1 MVRTSTISSKWL
13 FVTSPGRFSW
23 PIILAF
29 CWFYLDLAPLQAQYT
44 VNTNGI
50 SNLVF
55 VNPIEVSIL
64 PDELSDPLNIGF
76 NFSFFG
82 TTYSQF
88 LISSNGFITFDPG
101 AGSGSIPQLLPNDDN
116 PNALIAAAWGTL
128 DLDYVFITYETI
140 GTAPYRSLHVHFY
153 LEHFNDPPSCADGY
167 VLDAQIILRET
178 SNIIEIHSDYWDG
191 DDCSVNTTQGIENQ
205 AGTVSFTTAG
215 RNLNLWNASQDYVA
229 FIPNNFLDL
238 VVNGFEPVLCE
249 GSQDIKINVQ
259 NIGAAAV
266 DTFYADWVWNGVA
279 QPSVAS
285 YINLSPNAATE
296 VTLGQKVFVENTSY
310 TLQAWT
316 YNPENDPDQNTL
328 NDTIEGPVT
337 TGLQGSYTIGGA
349 SPDFP
354 TIAAAITSLISY
366 GACDIVTFN
375 IRPGTYMEEIDITH
389 FNTYENAYVI
399 LKSETN
405 NPNDVI
411 ITKNYTTGSANRMIE
426 ITNASHLRF
435 EDLTLK
441 VTGTVCATVVYMNSY
456 CSDVHFTGCSII
468 GPTCNSTSTSG
479 AVIALV
485 NGQKDNIQIDDNIIR
500 KGSYGLNVAPGSSSF
515 VNDLVLTNNIIDS
528 TYRYGAFLNRLQGL
542 NAYGNVIFSPSS
554 NIIGIETNTT
564 YGNVRLENNR
574 IHLPL
579 GVYGMRVY
587 RHNYIAT
594 PPLDTLYALNN
605 MINLAGTTVGSR
617 AMSVEQSNL
626 VNLWHNT
633 IHTSSTNS
641 VSYGL
646 YSLTNTNTDLRN
658 SIITNSGTGRAAW
671 LTTLTSDYNAF
682 HAATPP
688 LISNGTNYTLLQD
701 WVSATGQDA
710 NSIEVDPGYD
720 SPTDLHVGHGALNN
734 AGDELIPHVV
744 EDIDEENRNVLTP
757 DIGADEFGFL
767 NNDLAISEVLFSEE
781 LVEGINDIYAL
792 VYNVGT
798 NQVNSFSL
806 QLKINAT
813 IYAPVVVNTPLAAGS
828 GDTIFLASVDLDPG
842 TSLQFRINSSQPNGM
857 MDNDTSND
865 TLTLGPVYAI
875 LNGIYTVGGLNPDFA
890 TLPIAFNAINNGG
903 ILDSVSFAVREGLY
917 NTPISLTANNAYSC
931 TKPVHVYSESL
942 DASDVVLNNNN
953 LVQPVVRLN
962 GVHGIHFS
970 HMTFELTA
978 SAFHN
983 VVIVENA
990 ASCNRFSDCVFVGR
1004 ISTQTTTAYAAVLC
1018 NSNQGVNNDF
1028 YDCLFTR
1035 GSYGLS
1041 TNGPSLT
1048 TGSLVDIIGN
1058 SFIDNYIQGLSVSNS
1073 RYVNVI
1079 GNYATINSAQHANY
1093 SGISVSS
1100 SLSMELSH
1108 NSVYN
1113 PFFGGLALGY
1123 GECDGSTSD
1132 TTRVFNNYVYSGT
1145 TNANNSVFG
1154 GSYSN
1159 YTHVSNNTIRCY
1171 QGHAAGFSWC
1181 SNFKADN
1188 NIFESKGTNAVCLEL
1203 LNMQGTNI
1211 VSQDNCFHTDN
1222 GDIGELAN
1230 VRYKTLAAWQ
1240 SLGYDTNSFQTDP
1253 YFEGA
1258 THNVHSVY
1266 LDQQATHYHFIVD
1279 DLDGDSRHPNNPDV
1293 GADEFNPAAND
1304 AGMLGIL
1311 NPKMPFPA
1319 GVNPVYVRFFN
1330 NGTDTLTSLQFNWTV
1345 NGVAQEPMVW
1355 TGILPKTAVY
1365 DSLQIGSF
1373 DFASYS
1379 FYDIKIWS
1387 SQPNNAADPFH
1398 GNDTLKLQDLIPGLS
1413 GVYTIGGEDP
1423 DFETITEAVNA
1434 INTGGAAAPV
1444 TFNIR
1449 NGSYSEPIL
1458 LNDFPGSDCNRPV
1471 VFQSESGD
1479 SSLVTITNL
1488 GINAHTIVLNGADG
1502 IHFKNMTLKSV
1513 NTSFRHVVLFSGGA
1527 HCNQFEGNTF
1537 KGFVSTAT
1545 ASTSAVIRSTVGLDT
1560 ANIIFNNRIFDGSYS
1575 IHLTGNG
1582 AGNTNTIITGN
1593 HLEPYYRGIYN
1604 NAVQGVTIT
1613 YNTIIADNS
1622 TSGEGMEIFTGN
1634 NLKEIAFNKIQVP
1647 LGQYGIA
1654 LDNCD
1659 NTISNRGRIYNNF
1672 ISVGGTGV
1680 ARGIYLN
1687 GCAFQD
1693 IIHNSILVYSTNA
1706 TVANTAPLYINS
1718 SPNIRIFN
1726 NATRNAG
1733 LGYAIYANGNT
1744 PFESNHNSFHTA
1756 GTTFGLW
1763 NAAPVE
1769 TTFTNWQ
1776 TASGQDAN
1784 SLNVN
1789 PVFMSNTDLHT
1800 FLALLNEEGKVNTGI
1815 WEDIDGETRDTI
1827 PDIGADEF
1835 DPLPSNDAGI
1845 FMYVGPSSPFASGV
1859 RTVQL
1864 VIKNFGGNV
1873 LNNVD
1878 LHWTVNGTEQTTIEW
1893 SGSLA
1898 SSACVTVT
1906 VGNYNFQQLT
1916 QYIVDAW
1923 TEMPNNVED
1932 SNQDNDLFT
1941 TDPFYAS
1948 LAGTY
1953 TVGGFAP
1960 DFNLVSD
1967 LETIL
1972 NSAGIVNNVTF
1983 NFRPGTYTEPIAI
1996 TDFPR
2001 ISYAHGVVFQS
2012 EDADSTEVT
2021 LTQNIN
2027 NTVLID
2033 LNDAHR
2039 ITFKKLTLLNLKGH
2053 TIQIRNGSSLINIE
2067 NNHLE
2072 GLQTLSSSRALI
2084 YSPTTTEDS
2093 ISILNNVFRHGYY
2106 GIYLYGGEYEKRHI
2120 IQNNTFLGNYNYAV
2134 YLREFDGLTLSRN
2147 TFQADITSNI
2157 DLYMYNGT
2165 GAHTITRNKVISD
2178 NSNLAVYLGLLTNTS
2193 PNTTL
2198 FANNYVYKAGTASND
2213 VVQVENSSKL
2223 NVDFNTIHNA
2233 ITNAGSAALLTINL
2247 TTCNIRNN
2255 ILFSASGPAYQN
2267 SGTMPTIH
2275 NYNAIYSLGPIE
2287 AIQNTTNYTSLP
2299 AFVTGTS
2306 SNANSKAVDPLFY
2319 SGVGPEIAQFLLNGT
2334 GITVSGITTDFYG
2347 ATRTSPPDIGADEF
2361 APVMHDVK
2369 VSHVSSPV
2377 DGCGLD
2383 NNEQVSLV
2391 LVNFGSSIATGFDV
2405 MMTMDGQTTTE
2416 NIGALQVPPGDSVVY
2431 TFNQTID
2438 VSDFQSYS
2446 LSFEIDYNNDINPG
2460 NDSIG
2465 HTFVNHPPINQ
2476 PAGNLIPADGTT
2488 GLENQVSLSW
2498 SPVTDAAKY
2507 NLYVWPVT
2515 GSKPVT
2521 PTHAGLTTINK
2532 LVTNLIYGTTY
2543 RWQVH
2548 ALNLCDDELASDTST
2563 FSVRF
2568 LPDLIVQSM
2577 IIPATAYSEQTIGI
2591 EWVIKNQG
2599 VGTTFPGTWYD
2610 NIYLS
2615 PDPTYNSFDPL
2626 LAAVPNLSSLNPN
2639 QSYTHSANVVLPQ
2652 GTNGLY
2658 YIIIKSDHYSA
2669 VKETSDANNTS
2680 YSSTQMNVTLSP
2692 PPDLL
2697 VTDITTPAIT
2707 FSGSTINMTYTV
2719 SNLGDGVTSETIWKD
2734 EITLLPA
2741 PGNNNGTTSSLG
2753 LRTHVGALQPDS
2765 SYTVSLSVAIPA
2777 NIFGNY
2783 QIRVDADNRFDVFE
2797 FASEGN
2803 NLLWSDVIQVVLTPP
2818 ADLVPDNLNTPDTMS
2833 LYGTY
2838 PVTFQ
2843 IKNQGGSAPTTTY
2856 TDRYYLS
2863 QSPVYNTNFLTHL
2876 GYVYHNPGLM
2886 PGQHEDKSVTVKLT
2900 GNYSGIYYIYVV
2912 TDHNNRINEYAFEN
2926 NNILR
2931 SDPIMIIRPDM
2942 KPDSLIHPAMV
2953 MSGSTMSIRTEVINN
2968 GLGVFYGSYS
2978 NRYYLSTDNTL
2989 STMTDI
2995 LLSTRSV
3002 NNVVLTPEDTVS
3014 NTFSIPMP
3022 SDQFGSKYLIVVADA
3037 NQVVFESNE
3046 LNNVLATPITIFEA
3060 PHPDLYVS
3068 NINAPDA
3075 IIAGVTFDLSYTLRN
3090 QGDVSKTVNTTDSVF
3105 ISFSS
3110 TWNRA
3115 TAIPLS
3121 TRQTSLLDTG
3131 QTITYAIPLETAY
3144 NLNPNVYYIYIVSD
3158 ATQKVYEGSGEAN
3171 NIVRSDLI
3179 VLEAYPD
3186 IDLSLIAFT
3195 GLPDTLT
3202 SGQSYIVQYEV
3213 TNLTD
3218 FPTYFSGWTDRYYFS
3233 MDSIFNAG
3241 SDMLLGSIAYSGG
3254 SLEQN
3259 EPALVSAQWRVPQ
3272 GITGD
3277 YYAFIETDSEDKN
3290 EDINRLNNANT
3301 IRLAGDAK
3309 RLHVKLALYPDLQPT
3324 SFNCPVEVVSG
3335 QYFTINTTVTNQ
3347 GLGTARARTDKIFVS
3362 TNNTIDNGDYTLT
3375 SLSKGVLGPQLTQ
3388 SDNLSVF
3395 VPANYTGNYFIIYSV
3410 DHGNLVYEHLQEN
3423 NNIILTSIIAT
3434 PPPPADLIV
3443 TNVLVPDSVL
3453 AGQTASIT
3461 WNTENTGSNPA
3472 SGIFRE
3478 IVYLSPDTSWNLTD
3492 EVIGIWDGSVSLGPG
3507 AVSTKTVAFP
3517 YNNVTNA
3524 DYHTIIRT
3532 DARNNIP
3539 ESNENNNDG
3548 FSYDLTKVDIEE
3560 LFLNQNEHAILVEGV
3575 NRYYKVFIEADVAGR
3590 NVLVTLTGDS
3600 LVGVNQMFVK
3610 YEAVPTPADH
3620 DFAYDAPFYPH
3631 QRIIIRGAES
3641 GYYYIMINGFKSG
3654 DPTPQDIEIIARV
3667 MPMELLDISPRKGG
3681 NKGFTTIEAIGSE
3694 LDSIVVV
3701 KLVRNDST
3709 QAYYE
3714 IIADTFFMTDEG
3726 TRIIARFNLE
3736 GQPLA
3741 HYDFLCQRES
3751 IWMTKLESVF
3761 EVIEGSGPDLQVHWD
3776 FNPKSFNPRFTTI
3789 FQIKIDVENRG
3800 DADAIERYIRVGA
3813 PEFNNPMYYSLQDY
3827 YNGIVHPQLVLASE
3841 DQGGIPGILRP
3852 GGRRT
3857 FYVFGRVG
3865 GTQGFSIS
3873 YDK

>member
-1 MVRTSTISSKWL
+1 MARLYFFTTKWL
-13 FVTSPGRFSW
+13 SINSSRQLSW
-23 PIILAF
+23 PVLLVLW
-29 CWFYLDLAPLQAQYT
+29 WFFLDLTPLQAQYT
-44 VNTNGI
+44 IHTNGI
-50 SNLVF
+50 YNPVF
-55 VNPIEVSIL
+55 NNPVDVTL
-64 PDELSDPLNIGF
+64 QPDELSAPLNIGF

-82 TTYSQF
+82 NSYSQF
-88 LISSNGFITFDPG
+88 SISSNGFISFQVPGESGTQPQTIPDPTD
-101 AGSGSIPQLLPNDDN
+101 PND
-116 PNALIAAAWGTL
+116 LIALGWSAFL
-128 DLDYVFITYETI
+128 PDYIEISYETI
-140 GTAPYRSLHVHFY
+140 GTAPYRSLHVNIFM
-153 LEHFNDPPSCADGY
+153 EDY
-167 VLDAQIILRET
+167 VEPLPCSSGFLLIGQIILYET
-178 SNIIEIHSDYWDG
+178 TNIIELHTDFWDG
-191 DDCSVNTTQGIENQ
+191 GDCNKPATQGIENED
-205 AGTVSFTTAG
+205 GTIAFFTPG
-215 RNLNLWNASQDYVA
+215 RNNVLWTTSSSFVKFVPDDYT
-229 FIPNNFLDL
+229 DL
-238 VVNGFEPVLCE
+238 AVFAMDPVLCE
-249 GSQDIKINVQ
+249 GLRDIRILVQ
-259 NIGAAAV
+259 NIGITTV
-266 DTFYADWVWNGVA
+266 DTFYTDWTWDGVPQDA
-279 QPSVAS
+279 VNIYTSLP
-285 YINLSPNAATE
+285 PNSATE
-296 VTLGQKVFVENTSY
+296 VVLGQK
-310 TLQAWT
+310 TLVSGSNYMLKAWT
-316 YNPENDPDQNTL
+316 FEPENGPDHFTL
-328 NDTIEGPVT
+328 NDTI
-337 TGLQGSYTIGGA
+337 TGTVKGGLAGTFTIGGS
-349 SPDFP
+349 SPDYP
-354 TIAAAITSLISY
+354 TISAAIADLVTS
-366 GACDIVTFN
+366 GACDTVVFN
-375 IRPGTYMEEIDITH
+375 IRNGTYTEELDIPY
-389 FNTYENAYVI
+389 FPIVSGAVVI
-399 LKSETN
+399 FQSETN
-405 NPNDVI
+405 NPNHVT
-411 ITKNYTTGSANRMIE
+411 ITRNYTSGSTNRMIE
-426 ITNASHLRF
+426 INNASHIHF
-435 EDLTLK
+435 KDLTLR
-441 VTGTVCATVVYMNSY
+441 VTGTVCSSVVYVNSY
-456 CSDVHFTGCSII
+456 CADVHFTGCTII
-468 GPTCNSTSTSG
+468 GPTCNSTTTSG
-479 AVIALV
+479 AVVALF
-485 NGQKDNIQIDDNIIR
+485 NGQKDDIQFENNVIR
-500 KGSYGLNVAPGSSSF
+500 KGSYGVYVSPGSSSF
-515 VNDLVLTNNIIDS
+515 ANNLVLENNSIDS
-528 TYRYGAFLNRLQGL
+528 AYRYGAFLNRIQGL
-542 NAYGNVIFSPSS
+542 SVIGNSIFSPAT
-554 NIIGIETNTT
+554 NANGIETNTT
-564 YGNVRLENNR
+564 YGPTRLERNN
-574 IHLPL
+574 IYLPQ
-579 GVYGMRVY
+579 GSYGLRVY
-587 RHNYIAT
+587 RHNYNA
-594 PPLDTLYALNN
+594 PPSTDTMFILNN
-605 MINLAGTTVGSR
+605 MINLAGSVSGSR
-617 AMSVEQSNL
+617 VLSLEQNTK
-626 VNLWHNT
+626 VNVWHNT
-633 IHTSSTNS
+633 FHTTSTNTA
-641 VSYGL
+641 SYSL
-646 YSLTNTNTDLRN
+646 YSISNTQTDLRN
-658 SIITNSGTGRAAW
+658 NVITNFGAGRVAW
-671 LTTLTSDYNAF
+671 MTTLTSDHNVFYNT
-682 HAATPP
+682 TPP
-688 LISNGTNYTLLQD
+688 LISNGSNYNLLED
-701 WVSATGQDA
+701 WVQASGQDQ
-710 NSIEVDPGYD
+710 NSLQIDPEFV
-720 SPTDLHVGHGALNN
+720 SSTDLHVGHGALNN
-734 AGDELIPHVV
+734 AGDDLTPPVS
-744 EDIDEENRNVLTP
+744 EDFDEENRIVATP

-767 NNDLAISEVLFSEE
+767 NDDMLTADLLFSNQ
-781 LVEGINDIYAL
+781 LVTGENEIRAVVYNIGLNPVNTYAL
-792 VYNVGT
+792 AW
-798 NQVNSFSL
+798 
-806 QLKINAT
+806 KINNT
-813 IYAPVVVNTPLAAGS
+813 VYTPVMVSTPIPVGG
-828 GDTIFLASVDLDPG
+828 GDTIVLGTVDFDPNVSY
-842 TSLQFRINSSQPNGM
+842 TIRVNTHLPNGNP
-857 MDNDTSND
+857 DSDTSND
-865 TLTLGPVYAI
+865 TLIVGPVYAM
-875 LNGIYTVGGLNPDFA
+875 LNGTYTVGGVSPDFP
-890 TLPIAFNAINNGG
+890 TLSGAFVALASGG
-903 ILDSVSFAVREGLY
+903 VLDSVAFAVRDGIY
-917 NTPISLTANNAYSC
+917 NDPLDLTTNANYACTTPIS
-931 TKPVHVYSESL
+931 VYGESL
-942 DASDVVLNNNN
+942 DASEVIFNNNS
-953 LVQPVVRLN
+953 LVKPVIRLN

-983 VVIVENA
+983 VVIIENG
-990 ASCNRFSDCVFVGR
+990 ASCNSFTSCFFIGR
-1004 ISTQTTTAYAAVLC
+1004 ISTQTSAAYATVLC
-1018 NSNQGVNNDF
+1018 NSTQGVDNDF
-1028 YDCLFTR
+1028 FGNTFSLGAF
-1035 GSYGLS
+1035 GLN
-1041 TNGPSLT
+1041 TNGPNLS

-1058 SFIDNYIQGLSVSNS
+1058 TFINNYVQGLSVTNS
-1073 RYVNVI
+1073 KYVNVI
-1079 GNYATINSAQHANY
+1079 WNEATITSAQT
-1093 SGISVSS
+1093 SGYTGIF
-1100 SLSMELSH
+1100 LNNCKSMVLSH

-1113 PFFGGLALGY
+1113 PFGGGTAIGFS
-1123 GECDGSTSD
+1123 ECDGTTVD
-1132 TTRVFNNYVYSGT
+1132 TTRVYNNYVYSGT
-1145 TNANNSVFG
+1145 SNNLQSIFG
-1154 GSYSN
+1154 GSYSD
-1159 YTHVSNNTIRCY
+1159 YTHIANNTSRSHL
-1171 QGHAAGFSWC
+1171 GRAAGFSWC
-1181 SNFKADN
+1181 ANFRLDN
-1188 NIFESKGTNAVCLEL
+1188 NIFECISTGVTLEL
-1203 LNMQGTNI
+1203 LNMQGSNI
-1211 VSQDNCFHTDN
+1211 VSNNNCFYGPN
-1222 GDIGELAN
+1222 ASIGEYNN
-1230 VRYKTLAAWQ
+1230 VVYQTMVQWQ
-1240 SLGYDTNSFQTDP
+1240 ALGFDGNSFQADP
-1253 YFEGA
+1253 YFEGV
-1258 THNVHSVY
+1258 THTVHSIY
-1266 LDQQATHYHFIVD
+1266 LDKQGSPYHFID
-1279 DLDGDSRHPNNPDV
+1279 NDLDGDPRHPNYPDI
-1293 GADEFNPAAND
+1293 GADEFNPSAND

-1330 NGTDTLTSLQFNWTV
+1330 NGVDTLTSLQFDWEV
-1345 NGVAQEPMVW
+1345 NGVPQEPMVW
-1355 TGILPKTAVY
+1355 TGILPKTEVY
-1365 DSLQIGSF
+1365 DSLQIGTF

-1387 SQPNNAADPFH
+1387 SQPNNTVDPFH
-1398 GNDTLKLQDLIPGLS
+1398 GNDTLKLLDLIPGLS

-1458 LNDFPGSDCNRPV
+1458 LNDFAGSDCNRPV
-1471 VFQSESGD
+1471 IFQSESGD

-1527 HCNQFEGNTF
+1527 HCNHFEGNTF

-1545 ASTSAVIRSTVGLDT
+1545 ANTSAVIRSTVGLDT
-1560 ANIIFNNRIFDGSYS
+1560 ANVIINNRIFDGSYS
-1575 IHLTGNG
+1575 IHLTGNNG
-1582 AGNTNTIITGN
+1582 GNANTIISGN
-1593 HLEPYYRGIYN
+1593 HLEPFYRGIYN
-1604 NAVQGVTIT
+1604 SAVQGTTVSHNVIL
-1613 YNTIIADNS
+1613 ADNS
-1622 TSGEGMEIFTGN
+1622 NAGVGVEYNSSH
-1634 NLKEIAFNKIQVP
+1634 NLKEISYNHITVP

-1659 NTISNRGRIYNNF
+1659 NTTTNRGRIFNNF
-1672 ISVGGTGV
+1672 ISVGGTGI

-1706 TVANTAPLYINS
+1706 TLANTTPLYINS
-1718 SPNIRIFN
+1718 SPDVRIIN
-1726 NATRNAG
+1726 NASRNAG
-1733 LGYAIYANGNT
+1733 PGYAIYANGNT
-1744 PFESNHNSFHTA
+1744 TFQSDHNSFHTA

-1769 TTFTNWQ
+1769 TTFANWQ
-1776 TASGQDAN
+1776 TASGQDVN

-1800 FLALLNEEGKVNTGI
+1800 FLALLNGEGKENTGI
-1815 WEDIDGETRDTI
+1815 WEDIDGEPRDTI

-1859 RTVQL
+1859 RNVQL

-1906 VGNYNFQQLT
+1906 VGSYNFQQLT

-1932 SNQDNDLFT
+1932 SNPDNDLFT
-1941 TDPFYAS
+1941 TAPFYAS

-1953 TVGGFAP
+1953 TIGGFAP

-1983 NFRPGTYTEPIAI
+1983 NFRPGTYTEPIVI
-1996 TDFPR
+1996 SEFPR

-2012 EDADSTEVT
+2012 EDGDSTEVI
-2021 LTQNIN
+2021 LTQNVN

-2033 LNDAHR
+2033 LDDAHR
-2039 ITFKKLTLLNLKGH
+2039 ITFRKLTLLNLKGH
-2053 TIQIRNGSSLINIE
+2053 AIQIRNGSSLINIE

-2072 GLQTLSSSRALI
+2072 GLQTLSSSRSLI
-2084 YSPTTTEDS
+2084 YSSTTTEDS
-2093 ISILNNVFRHGYY
+2093 ISILNNVFKHGYY

-2120 IQNNTFLGNYNYAV
+2120 IQNNTFLGNYSYAV

-2147 TFQADITSNI
+2147 TIQADLTGNLDI
-2157 DLYMYNGT
+2157 YMYNGT

-2198 FANNYVYKAGTASND
+2198 FANNYVYKAGTVSSD
-2213 VVQVENSSKL
+2213 VVQIENSSKL
-2223 NVDFNTIHNA
+2223 NIDFNTVYNA
-2233 ITNAGSAALLTINL
+2233 VTNTGSAALYTSNL
-2247 TTCNIRNN
+2247 TTCNVRNN
-2255 ILFSASGPAYQN
+2255 IMFSASGPAYQN
-2267 SGTMPTIH
+2267 SGTMPAIH

-2287 AIQNTTNYTSLP
+2287 AIQNSTTYTSLP
-2299 AFVTGTS
+2299 AYVTGTS

-2319 SGVGPEIAQFLLNGT
+2319 SGVGPEIAQFLLNGA

-2347 ATRTSPPDIGADEF
+2347 STRTSPPDIGADEF

-2377 DGCGLD
+2377 DGCGLEND
-2383 NNEQVSLV
+2383 EQVSLV
-2391 LVNFGSSIATGFDV
+2391 LVNFGSSTASGFDV
-2405 MMTMDGQTTTE
+2405 MMTLEGQTTTE

-2438 VSDFQSYS
+2438 VSDFETYN

-2465 HTFVNHPPINQ
+2465 HTFVNHPPIYQ
-2476 PAGNLIPADGTT
+2476 PAGNLIPVNGTT

-2507 NLYVWPVT
+2507 NLYVWPMT
-2515 GSKPVT
+2515 SSKPVT

-2532 LVTNLIYGTTY
+2532 LMTGLLYGTTY
-2543 RWQVH
+2543 KWQIH

-2563 FSVRF
+2563 FSVRS
-2568 LPDLIVQSM
+2568 LPDLVVQSM
-2577 IIPATAYSEQTIGI
+2577 IIPATAFSEQTIGI
-2591 EWVIKNQG
+2591 EWIVKNQG

-2639 QSYTHSANVVLPQ
+2639 QSYTHNANVVLPQ

-2669 VKETSDANNTS
+2669 VKETSDVNNTS

-2697 VTDITTPAIT
+2697 VTDITTPLIT
-2707 FSGSTINMTYTV
+2707 FSGSTINMTFTV
-2719 SNLGDGVTSETIWKD
+2719 SNLGSGVTSETIWKD

-2753 LRTHVGALQPDS
+2753 LRTHVGVLQPDS

-2783 QIRVDADNRFDVFE
+2783 QIRVDADNRFEVFE

-2803 NLLWSDVIQVVLTPP
+2803 NLLLSDIIQVVLTPP
-2818 ADLVPDNLNTPDTMS
+2818 ADLVPDSLNTPDTMS

-2838 PVTFQ
+2838 PVNFQ
-2843 IKNQGGSAPTTTY
+2843 IKNQGGSAPTITY

-2886 PGQHEDKSVTVKLT
+2886 PGQYEEKSVNVKLT

-2912 TDHNNRINEYAFEN
+2912 TDYSNRINEYAFEN

-2942 KPDSLIHPAMV
+2942 KPDSLIHPVMV
-2953 MSGSTMSIRTEVINN
+2953 MSGSTMSLRTEVINP

-2978 NRYYLSTDNTL
+2978 NRYYLSADNTL

-3002 NNVVLTPEDTVS
+3002 NNIALTPEDTVS
-3014 NTFSIPMP
+3014 NTFNIQMP
-3022 SDQFGSKYLIVVADA
+3022 SDQFGSKYLLVVADA

-3046 LNNVLATPITIFEA
+3046 LNNVLASPITIFEA
-3060 PHPDLYVS
+3060 PHPDLNVS
-3068 NINAPDA
+3068 NINAPNT
-3075 IIAGVTFDLSYTLRN
+3075 IVAGVTFDLSYTLRN
-3090 QGDVSKTVNTTDSVF
+3090 QGDVPLTVNTTDSIF
-3105 ISFSS
+3105 ISFSPS
-3110 TWNRA
+3110 WNRA
-3115 TAIPLS
+3115 TAIPLG

-3131 QTITYAIPLETAY
+3131 QTITYTVPLETTY
-3144 NLNPNVYYIYIVSD
+3144 NQNPNEYYIYIISD
-3158 ATQKVYEGSGEAN
+3158 ATQKAYEGSGEAN
-3171 NIVRSDLI
+3171 NIGRSDLI
-3179 VLEAYPD
+3179 VLETYPD
-3186 IDLSLIAFT
+3186 IDLSLIALS

-3202 SGQSYIVQYEV
+3202 SGQPYNVQYEV
-3213 TNLTD
+3213 SNLTD

-3233 MDSIFNAG
+3233 ADSIFNAG
-3241 SDMLLGSIAYSGG
+3241 SDMLLGSVAYSGG
-3254 SLEQN
+3254 SIEQN
-3259 EPALVSAQWRVPQ
+3259 EPALISMQWRVPH

-3301 IRLAGDAK
+3301 IRIAGDAK

-3335 QYFTINTTVTNQ
+3335 QYFTINTSVTNQ
-3347 GLGTARARTDKIFVS
+3347 GLGSARARTDKIFVS
-3362 TNNTIDNGDYTLT
+3362 TNNTIENGDLTLA
-3375 SLSKGVLGPQLTQ
+3375 SLSKAVLGSQLTQ

-3395 VPANYTGNYFIIYSV
+3395 VPANYSGNYFIIYSV

-3423 NNIILTSIIAT
+3423 DNIILTSIIAT
-3434 PPPPADLIV
+3434 PPPPADLII
-3443 TNVLVPDSVL
+3443 TDVLVPDSVL

-3461 WNTENTGSNPA
+3461 WNTENTGTNPA

-3478 IVYLSPDTSWNLTD
+3478 IVYLSADTSWNLTD

-3539 ESNENNNDG
+3539 ESHEDNNEG
-3548 FSYDLTKVDIEE
+3548 FSYDLTNVDIEE
-3560 LFLNQNEHAILVEGV
+3560 LFINQNEHAILVEGV
-3575 NRYYKVFIEADVAGR
+3575 NRYYKVLIEADVAGR
-3590 NVLVTLTGDS
+3590 NVLVSLTGDS

-3620 DFAYDAPFYPH
+3620 DFAYTAPFYPH
-3631 QRIIIRGAES
+3631 QRIIIRGAEP

-3654 DPTPQDIEIIARV
+3654 DSTPQDVEILARV
-3667 MPMELLDISPRKGG
+3667 IPMELLDISPRRGG

-3701 KLVRNDST
+3701 KLVRNDTT
-3709 QAYYE
+3709 QSYFE

-3751 IWMTKLESVF
+3751 IWMTKLERVF

-3800 DADAIERYIRVGA
+3800 DTDAMERYIRVGA
-3813 PEFNNPMYYSLQDY
+3813 PEYNNPMYYSLQDY

-3841 DQGGIPGILRP
+3841 DQGGFPGILRP